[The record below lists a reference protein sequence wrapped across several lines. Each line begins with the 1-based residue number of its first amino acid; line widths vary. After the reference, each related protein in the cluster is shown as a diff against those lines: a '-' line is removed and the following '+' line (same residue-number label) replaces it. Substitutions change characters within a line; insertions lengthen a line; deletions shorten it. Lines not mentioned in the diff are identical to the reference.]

1 MQIIEVNIIIIAKIM
16 ILYKCKNTSCQ
27 YIYIYRNWIKVTSS
41 VTLRNVIL
49 PNNLL
54 QNSYF
59 RNLTVELHI
68 LYVLNIH
75 ANFLVNWM
83 LFTV

>member
-1 MQIIEVNIIIIAKIM
+1 M

-27 YIYIYRNWIKVTSS
+27 YIYIYIYKNWVKVTSS

-54 QNSYF
+54 
-59 RNLTVELHI
+59 
-68 LYVLNIH
+68 
-75 ANFLVNWM
+75 
-83 LFTV
+83 